1 MKHVCHPVVMRELRS
16 SGCLYSLCVPYE
28 MGSQGA
34 TWSILE
40 FPIVSQQMVCERIL
54 RSCHHDYEDSCR
66 NEILAPS
73 GRKGPFGGHGQFQR
87 EQIDGTAAKLSIG
100 FDRFWEKNHRKNE

>member
-1 MKHVCHPVVMRELRS
+1 MLS
-16 SGCLYSLCVPYE
+16 SGYEGAKEFRVSIFPMYSLRKGEPF
-28 MGSQGA
+28 GA

-40 FPIVSQQMVCERIL
+40 FPTVSQQMVCERIL

-73 GRKGPFGGHGQFQR
+73 GRKGPFGGQGQFQR

-100 FDRFWEKNHRKNE
+100 FDRFWDHGSSGPSQE